1 MTYLELTRK
10 LRRMGCEFRRQ
21 AKGGHEVWWCPKRNR
36 YTTISYHGSEDIPRG
51 TLAAILRD
59 LDLTREDLD
68 KV

>member
-10 LRRMGCEFRRQ
+10 LRRLGCEFRRQ